1 MKGAQPLNNIEVRQ
15 AIKAARLMQ
24 WEIAAR
30 IGISEFTFSR
40 WLRTEMSEERKES
53 VLAAISELKAV
64 ENRA

>member
-1 MKGAQPLNNIEVRQ
+1 MNNIEVRQ